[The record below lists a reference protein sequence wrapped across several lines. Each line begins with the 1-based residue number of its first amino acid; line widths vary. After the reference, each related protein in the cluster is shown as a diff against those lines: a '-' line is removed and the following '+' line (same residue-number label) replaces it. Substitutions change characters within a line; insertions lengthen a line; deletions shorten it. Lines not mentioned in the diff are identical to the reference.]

1 MARSHFAPRW
11 PVRNTSPLS
20 QAGANLVSVNLRR
33 AISAMEEIANEVDLQ
48 EADLT
53 GATADTDTVW
63 PEGFDPKVAGVIFE

>member
-1 MARSHFAPRW
+1 
-11 PVRNTSPLS
+11 VRNTSPLS
-20 QAGANLVSVNLRR
+20 QAGANLVSVNLRG

-63 PEGFDPKVAGVIFE
+63 PEGFDPVVAGVIFE

>member
-20 QAGANLVSVNLRR
+20 QAGANLVSVNLRG

-63 PEGFDPKVAGVIFE
+63 PEGFDPVVAGVIFD